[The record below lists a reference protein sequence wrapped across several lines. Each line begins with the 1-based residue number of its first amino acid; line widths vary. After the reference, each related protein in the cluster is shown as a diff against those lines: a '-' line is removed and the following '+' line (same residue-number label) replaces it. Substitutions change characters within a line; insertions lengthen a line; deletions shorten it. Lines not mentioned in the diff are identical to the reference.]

1 MNTPQPL
8 ESPTW
13 ERGAL
18 TPTGS
23 RGDEILEAQHLEPQF
38 PSPFLPP
45 GYPHHLQPRHR
56 AHRHALG
63 VVPGA
68 PLGPAMASG
77 SFGCSFLAPPHHQ
90 QTPLHHHRSLSPAQ
104 TWSFTLQGHP
114 RRDPSCGDR
123 QDVSPPAGRD
133 ESHPTAPYG
142 AVSGPGPRRTSRSR
156 ASSKSSSRAIS

>member
-1 MNTPQPL
+1 MNTRQPL

-77 SFGCSFLAPPHHQ
+77 SFGCSFLAPPHRQ
-90 QTPLHHHRSLSPAQ
+90 QTPQEPLPCPDVVVRPPGSPQERPKLWGQAGRLTPSGTGRIAPHSPLRGGLGARTEENISLSSLIQ
-104 TWSFTLQGHP
+104 ELLQG
-114 RRDPSCGDR
+114 D
-123 QDVSPPAGRD
+123 
-133 ESHPTAPYG
+133 
-142 AVSGPGPRRTSRSR
+142 
-156 ASSKSSSRAIS
+156 